1 MNDKELAT
9 KLLKDL
15 WDNRPNRF
23 NNFLD
28 EFNKGEFG
36 LLNYIYFETKE
47 VSAGMLSEKLKVSTA
62 RIASILN
69 SLEAKKLIKRKMGTD
84 DKRKVVVEIT
94 TEGKEIIKKYQEEVV
109 NKVSYIISKIGQ
121 EKAKQ
126 YFDIMLEINS
136 IINDSSDIK

>member
-28 EFNKGEFG
+28 DFNKGEFG

>member
-9 KLLKDL
+9 ELLKDL

-69 SLEAKKLIKRKMGTD
+69 SLEAKKLIKRKIGTD

-109 NKVSYIISKIGQ
+109 NKVSYIISRIGQ

-126 YFDIMLEINS
+126 FFDIMLEINS

>member
-15 WDNRPNRF
+15 WNNRPNRF

-69 SLEAKKLIKRKMGTD
+69 SLEAKKLIKRKIGTD

-94 TEGKEIIKKYQEEVV
+94 AEGKKIIKKYQEEIV
-109 NKVSYIISKIGQ
+109 NKVSYIISRIGQ

-136 IINDSSDIK
+136 IINDKSDIK

>member
-28 EFNKGEFG
+28 ESNKGEFG

-69 SLEAKKLIKRKMGTD
+69 SLEAKKLIKRKIGTD

-109 NKVSYIISKIGQ
+109 NKVSYIISRIGQ

>member
-15 WDNRPNRF
+15 WDNRPNRL

-69 SLEAKKLIKRKMGTD
+69 SLEAKKLIKRKIGTD

-109 NKVSYIISKIGQ
+109 NKVSYIISRIGQ

>member
-69 SLEAKKLIKRKMGTD
+69 SLEAKKLIKRKIGTD

>member
-15 WDNRPNRF
+15 WDKRPNRF

-69 SLEAKKLIKRKMGTD
+69 SLEAKKLIKRKIGTD

>member
-15 WDNRPNRF
+15 WDNRSNRF

-69 SLEAKKLIKRKMGTD
+69 SLEAKKLIKRKIGTD

-109 NKVSYIISKIGQ
+109 NKVSYIISRIGQ

>member
-9 KLLKDL
+9 ELLKDL

-69 SLEAKKLIKRKMGTD
+69 SLEAKKLIKRKIGTD

-94 TEGKEIIKKYQEEVV
+94 TEGKEIIKKYQEKVV
-109 NKVSYIISKIGQ
+109 NKVSYIISRIGQ

>member
-28 EFNKGEFG
+28 ESNKGEFG

-69 SLEAKKLIKRKMGTD
+69 SLEAKKLIKRKIGTD

-109 NKVSYIISKIGQ
+109 NKVSYIISRIGQ
-121 EKAKQ
+121 EKVKQ

>member
-69 SLEAKKLIKRKMGTD
+69 SLEAKKLIKRKIGTD

-94 TEGKEIIKKYQEEVV
+94 TEGKEIIKKYQEKVV
-109 NKVSYIISKIGQ
+109 NKVSYIISRIGQ

>member
-1 MNDKELAT
+1 
-9 KLLKDL
+9 
-15 WDNRPNRF
+15 
-23 NNFLD
+23 
-28 EFNKGEFG
+28 
-36 LLNYIYFETKE
+36 
-47 VSAGMLSEKLKVSTA
+47 MLSEKLKVSTA
-62 RIASILN
+62 RIASVLN
-69 SLEAKKLIKRKMGTD
+69 SLEAKKLIKRKIGTD

>member
-69 SLEAKKLIKRKMGTD
+69 SLESKKLIKRKIGTD

-109 NKVSYIISKIGQ
+109 NKVSYIISRIGQ

>member
-28 EFNKGEFG
+28 ESNKGEFG

-69 SLEAKKLIKRKMGTD
+69 SLEAKKLIKRKIGTD

-94 TEGKEIIKKYQEEVV
+94 TEGKKIIKKYQEEVV

>member
-15 WDNRPNRF
+15 WDIRPNRF

-69 SLEAKKLIKRKMGTD
+69 SLEAKKLIKRKIGTD

>member
-28 EFNKGEFG
+28 ESNKGEFG
-36 LLNYIYFETKE
+36 LLNYIYFETKV

-69 SLEAKKLIKRKMGTD
+69 SLEAKKLIKRKIGTD

-109 NKVSYIISKIGQ
+109 NKVSYIISRIGQ
-121 EKAKQ
+121 EKVKQ

>member
-62 RIASILN
+62 RIASVLN
-69 SLEAKKLIKRKMGTD
+69 SLEAKKLIKRKIGTD

-109 NKVSYIISKIGQ
+109 NKVSYIISRIGQ

>member
-136 IINDSSDIK
+136 VINDSSDIK

>member
-69 SLEAKKLIKRKMGTD
+69 SLESKKLIKRKIGTD

>member
-62 RIASILN
+62 RIASVLN
-69 SLEAKKLIKRKMGTD
+69 SLEAKKLIKRKIGTD

>member
-9 KLLKDL
+9 ELLKDL

-109 NKVSYIISKIGQ
+109 NKVSYIISRIGQ

>member
-9 KLLKDL
+9 ELLKDL

-69 SLEAKKLIKRKMGTD
+69 SLEAKKLIKRKIGTD

-109 NKVSYIISKIGQ
+109 NKVSYIISRIGQ

-126 YFDIMLEINS
+126 FFDITLEINS

>member
-28 EFNKGEFG
+28 ESNKGEFG

-69 SLEAKKLIKRKMGTD
+69 SLEAKKLIKRKIGTD

-94 TEGKEIIKKYQEEVV
+94 TEGKEIIKKYQEDVV
-109 NKVSYIISKIGQ
+109 NKVSYIISRIGQ
-121 EKAKQ
+121 EKVKQ

>member
-1 MNDKELAT
+1 MNDKELAI

-62 RIASILN
+62 RIASVLN
-69 SLEAKKLIKRKMGTD
+69 SLEAKKLIKRKIGTD

-136 IINDSSDIK
+136 IIDDSSDIK

>member
-15 WDNRPNRF
+15 WDNRSNRF

-69 SLEAKKLIKRKMGTD
+69 SLEAKKLIKRKIGTD

-94 TEGKEIIKKYQEEVV
+94 TEGK
-109 NKVSYIISKIGQ
+109 
-121 EKAKQ
+121 
-126 YFDIMLEINS
+126 
-136 IINDSSDIK
+136 

>member
-28 EFNKGEFG
+28 DFNKGEFG

-69 SLEAKKLIKRKMGTD
+69 SLEAKKLIKRKIGTD

-109 NKVSYIISKIGQ
+109 NKVSYIISRIGQ

>member
-62 RIASILN
+62 RIASVLN
-69 SLEAKKLIKRKMGTD
+69 SLEAKKLIKRKIGTD

-94 TEGKEIIKKYQEEVV
+94 TKGKEIINKYQEEVV
-109 NKVSYIISKIGQ
+109 NKVSYIISRIGQ

>member
-28 EFNKGEFG
+28 ESNKGEFG

-62 RIASILN
+62 RIASVLN
-69 SLEAKKLIKRKMGTD
+69 SLEAKKLIKRKIGTD

-109 NKVSYIISKIGQ
+109 NKVSYIISRIGQ

>member
-62 RIASILN
+62 RIASVLN
-69 SLEAKKLIKRKMGTD
+69 SLEAKKLIKRKIGTD

-136 IINDSSDIK
+136 IIDDSSDIK

>member
-69 SLEAKKLIKRKMGTD
+69 SLEEKKLIKRKIGTD

-109 NKVSYIISKIGQ
+109 NKVSYIISRIGQ

>member
-15 WDNRPNRF
+15 WDNRPNKF

-69 SLEAKKLIKRKMGTD
+69 SLEAKKLIKRKIGTD

-109 NKVSYIISKIGQ
+109 NKVSYIISRIGQ

>member
-69 SLEAKKLIKRKMGTD
+69 SLEAKKLIKRKIGTD

-94 TEGKEIIKKYQEEVV
+94 TKGKEIINKYQEEVV

>member
-15 WDNRPNRF
+15 WNNRPNRF

-69 SLEAKKLIKRKMGTD
+69 SLEAKKLIKRQMGTD

-109 NKVSYIISKIGQ
+109 NKVSYIISRIGQ

>member
-69 SLEAKKLIKRKMGTD
+69 SLEAKKLIKRKIGTD

-94 TEGKEIIKKYQEEVV
+94 TKGKEIINKYQEEVV
-109 NKVSYIISKIGQ
+109 NKVSYIISRIGQ

>member
-9 KLLKDL
+9 ELLKDL

-47 VSAGMLSEKLKVSTA
+47 VSAGMLSEKLNVSTA

-69 SLEAKKLIKRKMGTD
+69 SLEAKKLIKRKTGTD

-109 NKVSYIISKIGQ
+109 NKVSYIISRIGQ

>member
-69 SLEAKKLIKRKMGTD
+69 SLEIKKLIKRKIGTD

-109 NKVSYIISKIGQ
+109 NKVSYIISRIGQ

>member
-1 MNDKELAT
+1 MSDKELAT

-23 NNFLD
+23 NNVLD
-28 EFNKGEFG
+28 DFNKGEFG

-47 VSAGMLSEKLKVSTA
+47 VSAGILSEKMQVSTA

-69 SLEAKKLIKRKMGTD
+69 SLETKKLIKRNIGVD
-84 DKRKVVVEIT
+84 DKRKVVVELT
-94 TEGKEIIKKYQEEVV
+94 SKGNEIIKSYQEDIV
-109 NKVSYIISKIGQ
+109 NKVTYIISKIGQ

-136 IINDSSDIK
+136 IINESSDIK

>member
-9 KLLKDL
+9 ELLKDL

-69 SLEAKKLIKRKMGTD
+69 SLEAKKLIKRKIGTD

-109 NKVSYIISKIGQ
+109 NKVSYIISRIGQ

>member
-109 NKVSYIISKIGQ
+109 NKVSYIISRIGQ

>member
-69 SLEAKKLIKRKMGTD
+69 SLEAKKLIKRKIGTD

-109 NKVSYIISKIGQ
+109 NKVSYIISRIGQ